1 MEELYKE
8 VKNIYQS
15 SREAKKIFEELRE
28 KTFPLS
34 KDTLVI
40 VESQFRIFKTM
51 HNIAQNLEMI
61 GEIKILADAQ
71 QIVAGDSTIYF
82 KTIKDCEDLEGKTFK
97 KIIFAQ

>member
-15 SREAKKIFEELRE
+15 SLEAKKIFEELKGKR
-28 KTFPLS
+28 FSLG

-40 VESQFRIFKTM
+40 VENQFRIFETM
-51 HNIAQNLEMI
+51 HKVAQNLEMI
-61 GEIKILADAQ
+61 QEVKILADAQ
-71 QIVAGDSTIYF
+71 QIVAGASTIYF
-82 KTIKDCEDLEGKTFK
+82 KTIKDCEDLSGYSFK